1 MPTDRDKATASLPG
15 AAVARRVTIRRSRP
29 DRDEL
34 FLFGRRYAGQ
44 IVILTDTDL
53 RALERGRVIAVD
65 IENEYIL
72 YIRLASDG
80 EDDRR

>member
-1 MPTDRDKATASLPG
+1 MPTERDKATASLPG
-15 AAVARRVTIRRSRP
+15 DGMARRVTIRRSRP
-29 DRDEL
+29 DRDGL
-34 FLFGRRYAGQ
+34 FLFGRRYASEDL
-44 IVILTDTDL
+44 ILTDTDL

>member
-15 AAVARRVTIRRSRP
+15 DGVARRVTIRRSRP
-29 DRDEL
+29 DRDGL
-34 FLFGRRYAGQ
+34 FLFGRRYASEDL
-44 IVILTDTDL
+44 ILTDTDL

>member
-15 AAVARRVTIRRSRP
+15 DAVARRVTIRRSRP
-29 DRDEL
+29 DRDGL
-34 FLFGRRYAGQ
+34 FLFGRRYASEDL
-44 IVILTDTDL
+44 ILTDTDL

>member
-1 MPTDRDKATASLPG
+1 MPTQRDKADAFLPG
-15 AAVARRVTIRRSRP
+15 EGVARRVTIRRSRP
-29 DRDEL
+29 DRDGL
-34 FLFGRRYAGQ
+34 FLFGRRYASEDL
-44 IVILTDTDL
+44 ILTDTDL

-72 YIRLASDG
+72 YIRLAADG

>member
-15 AAVARRVTIRRSRP
+15 DGVARRVTIRRSRP

-34 FLFGRRYAGQ
+34 FLFGRRYASEDL
-44 IVILTDTDL
+44 ILTDTDL
-53 RALERGRVIAVD
+53 RALERGRVIVVD
-65 IENEYIL
+65 IEDEYVL

>member
-1 MPTDRDKATASLPG
+1 MPTERDKATASLPG
-15 AAVARRVTIRRSRP
+15 DGVARRVTIRRSRP
-29 DRDEL
+29 DRDGL
-34 FLFGRRYAGQ
+34 FLFGRRYASEDL
-44 IVILTDTDL
+44 ILTDTDL

-72 YIRLASDG
+72 YIRLAADG

>member
-15 AAVARRVTIRRSRP
+15 DAVARRVTIRRSRP
-29 DRDEL
+29 DRDGL
-34 FLFGRRYAGQ
+34 IFFGRRYASEDL
-44 IVILTDTDL
+44 ILTDTDL

>member
-1 MPTDRDKATASLPG
+1 MPTERDKATASLPG
-15 AAVARRVTIRRSRP
+15 DGVARRVTIRRSRP
-29 DRDEL
+29 DLDGL
-34 FLFGRRYAGQ
+34 FLFGRRYASEDL
-44 IVILTDTDL
+44 ILTDTDL

>member
-1 MPTDRDKATASLPG
+1 MPTERDKATASLPG
-15 AAVARRVTIRRSRP
+15 DGVARRVTIRRSRP
-29 DRDEL
+29 DHDGL
-34 FLFGRRYAGQ
+34 FLFGRRYASEDL
-44 IVILTDTDL
+44 ILTDTDL

-72 YIRLASDG
+72 YIRLAADG

>member
-1 MPTDRDKATASLPG
+1 MPTDRDKADASLPG
-15 AAVARRVTIRRSRP
+15 DGVARRVTIRRSRP
-29 DRDEL
+29 DRDGL
-34 FLFGRRYAGQ
+34 FLFGRRYASQ
-44 IVILTDTDL
+44 VVILTDTEL

>member
-1 MPTDRDKATASLPG
+1 MPTDRDKVTAPLPG
-15 AAVARRVTIRRSRP
+15 DGVARRVTIRRSRP
-29 DRDEL
+29 DRDGL
-34 FLFGRRYAGQ
+34 FLFGRRYASEDL
-44 IVILTDTDL
+44 ILTDTDL